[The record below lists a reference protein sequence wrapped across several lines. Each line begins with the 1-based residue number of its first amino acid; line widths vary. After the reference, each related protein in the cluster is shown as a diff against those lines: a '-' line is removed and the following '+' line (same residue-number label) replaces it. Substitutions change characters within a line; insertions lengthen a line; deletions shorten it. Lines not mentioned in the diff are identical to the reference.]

1 MWYNSNMQEK
11 LESKREQVK
20 AKFDQVS
27 KQIERLQHDQMELR
41 GAYSVLE
48 ELINDSKDDKSE
60 ES

>member
-1 MWYNSNMQEK
+1 MQEK